1 MKDVVGEKLQRGQH
15 DRTVADKSVGAGS
28 VTQTD

>member
-15 DRTVADKSVGAGS
+15 DHTVADESVRAGS
-28 VTQTD
+28 VTQAD